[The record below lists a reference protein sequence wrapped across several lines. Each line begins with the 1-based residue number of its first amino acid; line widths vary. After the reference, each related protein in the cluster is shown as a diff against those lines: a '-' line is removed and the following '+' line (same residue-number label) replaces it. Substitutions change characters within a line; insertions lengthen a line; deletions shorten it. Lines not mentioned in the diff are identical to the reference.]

1 MTLKMRKKTQ
11 KNLVRRKIFKKT
23 PKRKIRNHKKINY
36 RNKKGGANNNNQAI
50 QAAVGEVLQEEKG
63 VGLNSNIPTQEKGLI
78 RTVIGKLPI
87 IGNLIKEPEHIQAME
102 AQQEAN
108 NKARNTLSK
117 EVEVG
122 KTEVERQQEQ
132 VEQTVKEG
140 LGQVIS
146 DTDEKPKSFFSAVG
160 SRVGNMYKNGL
171 SKFVSV
177 ATLGGKKKEIAT
189 TSKRIKELATQR
201 QCDSQF
207 VAGFGRLLDTCS
219 KEESINIYNRI
230 VRKLQTKKRAFTSRI
245 MNDISNLK
253 IIDYDTKK
261 EIQQDID
268 IKDMDL
274 TQGKKD
280 KILKLQEN
288 IESQLVNK
296 NLKKTKKKNLLESRV

>member
-11 KNLVRRKIFKKT
+11 KNLVRRKILKKT
-23 PKRKIRNHKKINY
+23 PKRKIRKINY
-36 RNKKGGANNNNQAI
+36 KNKKGGANENKEI
-50 QAAVGEVLQEEKG
+50 KKAVGEVLQEEKN
-63 VGLNSNIPTQEKGLI
+63 VGLNSNIETQKTGI
-78 RTVIGKLPI
+78 FKTVMGRLPI
-87 IGNLIKEPEHIQAME
+87 IGNLINEPEHIQAMKE
-102 AQQEAN
+102 QQKAN
-108 NKARNTLSK
+108 NNSTNALTR

-132 VEQTVKEG
+132 VEQTLKAEIGKVVG
-140 LGQVIS
+140 
-146 DTDEKPKSFFSAVG
+146 DTDEKPMGFFSSVG

-171 SKFVSV
+171 SKIVSV
-177 ATLGGKKKEIAT
+177 ATLGGKKKEIST

-219 KEESINIYNRI
+219 KEESINIYNGI
-230 VRKLQTKKRAFTSRI
+230 VSKLQTKKRSFTSRI

-261 EIQQDID
+261 EIQQDIG
-268 IKDMDL
+268 IEDMDL

>member
-11 KNLVRRKIFKKT
+11 KKLVRCKILKKT
-23 PKRKIRNHKKINY
+23 PKRKIRKINY
-36 RNKKGGANNNNQAI
+36 RNKKGGANNNNKEI
-50 QAAVGEVLQEEKG
+50 QAAVGEVLQEEKN
-63 VGLNSNIPTQEKGLI
+63 VGLNSNIATQKTGLI

-102 AQQEAN
+102 AQKEAN
-108 NKARNTLSK
+108 NNSTNALTR

-122 KTEVERQQEQ
+122 KTEIERQQEQ

-140 LGQVIS
+140 LGQVVG
-146 DTDEKPKSFFSAVG
+146 DTDEKPKGFFGSVG

-177 ATLGGKKKEIAT
+177 ATLGGQKKELAT

-296 NLKKTKKKNLLESRV
+296 NLKKTKKKNLIESQV

>member
-11 KNLVRRKIFKKT
+11 KNLLRRKILKKT
-23 PKRKIRNHKKINY
+23 PKRKIRNHRKIKY
-36 RNKKGGANNNNQAI
+36 GNKKGGANNNKELQDAI
-50 QAAVGEVLQEEKG
+50 GEVLQEEKG
-63 VGLNSNIPTQEKGLI
+63 VGLNSNIPTREKGLI
-78 RTVIGKLPI
+78 RNVIGKLPI
-87 IGNLIKEPEHIQAME
+87 IGNLIKAPEHIQAME

-122 KTEVERQQEQ
+122 KTDIERQQEQ

-140 LGQVIS
+140 LGQVIG
-146 DTDEKPKSFFSAVG
+146 DTDEQPKGFFGTVG

-219 KEESINIYNRI
+219 KEESINIYNGI

-261 EIQQDID
+261 EIEKDID

-280 KILKLQEN
+280 KILRLQEN

-296 NLKKTKKKNLLESRV
+296 NLKKNQKKNLIESQV